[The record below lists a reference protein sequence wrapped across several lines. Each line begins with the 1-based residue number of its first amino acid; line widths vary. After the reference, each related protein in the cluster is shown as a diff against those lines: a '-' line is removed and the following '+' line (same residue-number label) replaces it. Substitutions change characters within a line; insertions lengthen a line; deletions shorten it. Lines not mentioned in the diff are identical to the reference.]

1 MKLAT
6 VVTLSILLGV
16 LAHVAVTPLN
26 AQQEPAAAQAPAL
39 NPLRVALLRWY
50 PADHANATIPAG
62 TSPGALAFD
71 GSSMWIAGPSIV
83 SKVRASDGQ
92 VLKTVSLTTGAGAL
106 VFDGANIWVSGSSIT
121 KLRASDGSV
130 VSTVTIPES
139 AGAMVFDGTNIWAL
153 LGFFPSGSVA
163 KIRASDATLLQVVAL
178 TQVPESIAFDGAN
191 IWVGQGDGTTVA
203 TYGPFG
209 PLLGMAFDGAN
220 MWIAAAGSVYKVRAS
235 DGTTVATYTFT
246 GFDAISLVFDG
257 SSMWVTSQ
265 VGNAVKKL
273 RASDGTVLATV
284 TLASPPNGITNV
296 AFDGASVWVL
306 AGNDAIKL

>member
-1 MKLAT
+1 
-6 VVTLSILLGV
+6 
-16 LAHVAVTPLN
+16 
-26 AQQEPAAAQAPAL
+26 
-39 NPLRVALLRWY
+39 
-50 PADHANATIPAG
+50 
-62 TSPGALAFD
+62 
-71 GSSMWIAGPSIV
+71 
-83 SKVRASDGQ
+83 
-92 VLKTVSLTTGAGAL
+92 
-106 VFDGANIWVSGSSIT
+106 
-121 KLRASDGSV
+121 
-130 VSTVTIPES
+130 
-139 AGAMVFDGTNIWAL
+139 
-153 LGFFPSGSVA
+153 
-163 KIRASDATLLQVVAL
+163 
-178 TQVPESIAFDGAN
+178 
-191 IWVGQGDGTTVA
+191 VGQGDGTAIKLQISDGTTVA